1 MGRET
6 LKAMWLEHWLQIGKS
21 QSLGRGLGHST
32 ETLVSEAVRTDS
44 FRGFV
49 RFGLVSWEVLF
60 PTIQPLRFYL
70 FSVGAT
76 TASHSSDLC
85 ARLMLLLPEALGPMH
100 FLQSMPNPNIL
111 RACHA
116 EQGFLPMRLNCLQV
130 GLQVGSFLCVSRESK
145 WRQCFQTVQDGSHSS
160 DL

>member
-1 MGRET
+1 MQGRNRSGLAWAAGRAAPQLRRSEGGDLGRET
-6 LKAMWLEHWLQIGKS
+6 LKAMWLEHWLQIRKS

-76 TASHSSDLC
+76 TASHSSDLQPVC
-85 ARLMLLLPEALGPMH
+85 KVDVAA
-100 FLQSMPNPNIL
+100 S
-111 RACHA
+111 
-116 EQGFLPMRLNCLQV
+116 
-130 GLQVGSFLCVSRESK
+130 
-145 WRQCFQTVQDGSHSS
+145 
-160 DL
+160 